1 MGTQTAQLL
10 RQEKSLR
17 DGKTQQGSHE
27 QLPTT
32 ESPLLT
38 KAQWLL
44 QSKGG
49 KEPASGGTLRRGRW
63 ESAHLSKPGK
73 AGAPVSIRHSPHIR
87 RVMVTTDDAN
97 THVHLEC
104 EMLPHKCAPPHKL
117 RV

>member
-1 MGTQTAQLL
+1 MRFLEDQGEVGTQTAQLL

-32 ESPLLT
+32 EPPLLT
-38 KAQWLL
+38 KPQWLL

-49 KEPASGGTLRRGRW
+49 KEAASGRTLRRGRW

-73 AGAPVSIRHSPHIR
+73 AGAPSASGTAH
-87 RVMVTTDDAN
+87 TFNA
-97 THVHLEC
+97 
-104 EMLPHKCAPPHKL
+104 
-117 RV
+117 